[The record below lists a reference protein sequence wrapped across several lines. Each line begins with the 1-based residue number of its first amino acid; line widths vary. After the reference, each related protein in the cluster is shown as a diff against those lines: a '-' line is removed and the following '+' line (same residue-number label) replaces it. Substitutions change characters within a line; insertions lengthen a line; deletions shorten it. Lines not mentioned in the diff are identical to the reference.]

1 MITPQEAI
9 EVIRARFGYH
19 PGFRALHA
27 KGIICAGT
35 FTATPAAAK
44 LTRAPHMQG
53 DPVPAIVRFSNG
65 GGDPNVP
72 DYAPDVRGMAV
83 SFELPDGS
91 RTDIVAQTAPHFP
104 FRTPDEFIEFVR
116 VSKPS
121 LGSALR
127 LPLFLARHP
136 HVARTLRA
144 NLAALAPPASFAARP
159 YYAIH
164 AYKWIAADGSE
175 RWVRYTWRP
184 YEPQPEL
191 SRAEAKQR
199 GSSYLFDELAVR
211 LRRRAVRLLL
221 EAQLATGSDDPHDP
235 STSWPVVRERVVV
248 GTLTIESIAEQFDGA
263 VFDPVRVCDGIE
275 TSRDPI
281 LHFRPHVYAISHAD
295 RAATSSGR
303 GN

>member
-1 MITPQEAI
+1 
-9 EVIRARFGYH
+9 
-19 PGFRALHA
+19 
-27 KGIICAGT
+27 
-35 FTATPAAAK
+35 
-44 LTRAPHMQG
+44 
-53 DPVPAIVRFSNG
+53 VPAIVRFSNG

-116 VSKPS
+116 LSKPG
-121 LGSALR
+121 LSAAIR

-164 AYKWIAADGSE
+164 AFKWIAADGSE

-184 YEPQPEL
+184 HDRQRDL
-191 SRAEAKQR
+191 SRAEARRR
-199 GSSYLFDELAVR
+199 GRHYLFDDLALR
-211 LRRRAVRLLL
+211 L
-221 EAQLATGSDDPHDP
+221 QTGPIRFNLDIQVITRSEDPHDP
-235 STSWPVVRERVVV
+235 TAAAPNGPTLVPA
-248 GTLTIESIAEQFDGA
+248 GTLVIIPRTEASDGT
-263 VFDPVRVCDGIE
+263 VFDPTRVCDGIDL
-275 TSRDPI
+275 SNDPI
-281 LHFRPHVYAISHAD
+281 LRFRPNVYAISHAG
-295 RAATSSGR
+295 RAAD
-303 GN
+303 

>member
-1 MITPQEAI
+1 VITPQEAI

-19 PGFRALHA
+19 PGYRALHA
-27 KGIICAGT
+27 KGVFCEGT

-116 VSKPS
+116 LSKPG
-121 LGSALR
+121 LSAAIR

-164 AYKWIAADGSE
+164 AFKWIAADGSE

-184 YEPQPEL
+184 HDRQRDL
-191 SRAEAKQR
+191 SRAEARRR
-199 GSSYLFDELAVR
+199 GRHYLFDDLALR
-211 LRRRAVRLLL
+211 L
-221 EAQLATGSDDPHDP
+221 QTGPIRFNLDIQVITRSEDPHDP
-235 STSWPVVRERVVV
+235 TAAAPNGPTLVPA
-248 GTLTIESIAEQFDGA
+248 GTLVIIPRTEASDGT
-263 VFDPVRVCDGIE
+263 VFDPTRVCDGIDL
-275 TSRDPI
+275 SNDPI
-281 LHFRPHVYAISHAD
+281 LRFRPNVYAISHAG
-295 RAATSSGR
+295 RAAD
-303 GN
+303 